1 MGLYIQSCMSVTSVE
16 LLIATSPYSSD
27 SWEYSYTRPPESTD
41 IWSPYRTGTLV
52 KVLGLT
58 LLQPY
63 SEKKTGMLVSANSSV
78 SEL

>member
-1 MGLYIQSCMSVTSVE
+1 ME

-27 SWEYSYTRPPESTD
+27 SSEYSYTRPPERTD

-52 KVLGLT
+52 KVRGLT

-63 SEKKTGMLVSANSSV
+63 SEKKTGMFVSANSAV